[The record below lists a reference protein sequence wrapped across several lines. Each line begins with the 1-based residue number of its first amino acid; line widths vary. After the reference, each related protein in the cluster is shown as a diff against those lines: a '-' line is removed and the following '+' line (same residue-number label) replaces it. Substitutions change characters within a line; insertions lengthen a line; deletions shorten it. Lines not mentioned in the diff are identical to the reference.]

1 MYDDHNI
8 PHFNMQ
14 QLLKG
19 FTIAHQ
25 NTRSLDHKLDQVKLL
40 LSQNKFD
47 IFAVTESWLAC
58 CDVDE
63 DFKIDGYDIPLRSD
77 RKDDHG

>member
-1 MYDDHNI
+1 M
-8 PHFNMQ
+8 P
-14 QLLKG
+14 QLLNV
-19 FTIAHQ
+19 FTIAYQ
-25 NTRSLDHKLDQVKLL
+25 NMRSLDHKLDQVKLS

-47 IFAVTESWLAC
+47 IFAVTESS

-77 RKDDHG
+77 RKDDCE